1 MTTLKRYLTIALLL
15 LMLPSV
21 AQARFRFGAKAGF
34 GINSVKFDRS
44 IMDADNYLGY
54 SVGVTA
60 ELELPAVG
68 IALDASALY
77 SHRSNK
83 ILVQDEENRSYKRN
97 YFEFPVHAKYKL
109 NLLGLN
115 RILVPFIYAGPDF
128 AFLTSESDPSNS
140 FKNRKMSVS
149 LDLGGGVEL
158 INHLQ
163 VSVNYSLGM
172 SKAFE
177 YVGINSDVRNVTG
190 KDRCWTISAAYF
202 F

>member
-1 MTTLKRYLTIALLL
+1 MTALKKYLTITLLL
-15 LMLPSV
+15 LMLPCA
-21 AQARFRFGAKAGF
+21 AQAKFRFGAKAGF
-34 GINSVKFDRS
+34 GINTVKFDRS

-77 SHRSNK
+77 THRSNK

-109 NLLGLN
+109 NMLGLN

-163 VSVNYSLGM
+163 ISVNYSLGM

-177 YVGINSDVRNVTG
+177 YVGLNSDVRNVTG
-190 KDRCWTISAAYF
+190 KDRCWTVSAAYF

>member
-1 MTTLKRYLTIALLL
+1 
-15 LMLPSV
+15 
-21 AQARFRFGAKAGF
+21 
-34 GINSVKFDRS
+34 
-44 IMDADNYLGY
+44 
-54 SVGVTA
+54 
-60 ELELPAVG
+60 
-68 IALDASALY
+68 
-77 SHRSNK
+77 
-83 ILVQDEENRSYKRN
+83 
-97 YFEFPVHAKYKL
+97 VHAKYKL
-109 NLLGLN
+109 NMLGLN

>member
-1 MTTLKRYLTIALLL
+1 MTTLKKYLTITLLL

-34 GINSVKFDRS
+34 GVNTVKFNRS

-54 SVGVTA
+54 SVGATA

-77 SHRSNK
+77 SHRDNK
-83 ILVQDEENRSYKRN
+83 IQVQDEENRTYKRN
-97 YFEFPVHAKYKL
+97 YFEFPVHAKYKF

-115 RILVPFIYAGPDF
+115 RIAVPFIYAGPDF
-128 AFLTSESDPSNS
+128 AFLSSESDPSNS
-140 FKNRKMSVS
+140 FKDRKMSVS
-149 LDLGGGVEL
+149 LDLGAGVEV
-158 INHLQ
+158 ISHLQ
-163 VSVNYSLGM
+163 ISVNYSLGM

-177 YVGINSDVRNVTG
+177 YVGLDSDVKNVTG

>member
-1 MTTLKRYLTIALLL
+1 MTALKKYLTITLLL
-15 LMLPSV
+15 LMLPCA
-21 AQARFRFGAKAGF
+21 AQAKFRCGAKAGF
-34 GINSVKFDRS
+34 GINTVKFDRS

-54 SVGVTA
+54 SVGATA

-77 SHRSNK
+77 THRSNK

-109 NLLGLN
+109 NMLGLN

-163 VSVNYSLGM
+163 ISVNYSLGM

-177 YVGINSDVRNVTG
+177 YVGLNSDVRNVTG
-190 KDRCWTISAAYF
+190 KDRCWTVSAAYF

>member
-1 MTTLKRYLTIALLL
+1 MSTLKKYLTITLVL
-15 LMLPSV
+15 LMLPCA
-21 AQARFRFGAKAGF
+21 AQAKFRFGAKAGF
-34 GINSVKFDRS
+34 GINTIKFDRS

-54 SVGVTA
+54 SIGATA

-68 IALDASALY
+68 VAIDASALF
-77 SHRSNK
+77 SHRTNK
-83 ILVQDEENRSYKRN
+83 IQVQDEDNRTYKRN
-97 YFEFPVHAKYKL
+97 YFEFPVHAKYKF

-115 RILVPFIYAGPDF
+115 RIAVPFIYAGPDF
-128 AFLTSESDPSNS
+128 AFLSSETDPSDS

-149 LDLGGGVEL
+149 LDLGAGVEV

-163 VSVNYSLGM
+163 ISVNYSLGM

-177 YVGINSDVRNVTG
+177 YVGLNSEVKNVNG

>member
-1 MTTLKRYLTIALLL
+1 
-15 LMLPSV
+15 MLPSV

-34 GINSVKFDRS
+34 GINTVKFDRS

-60 ELELPAVG
+60 ELELPTVG

-83 ILVQDEENRSYKRN
+83 ILVQDEDNRSYKRN

-109 NLLGLN
+109 NMLGLN

-140 FKNRKMSVS
+140 FKDRKMSVS
-149 LDLGGGVEL
+149 LDLGAGVEV

-163 VSVNYSLGM
+163 LSVNYSLGM

-177 YVGINSDVRNVTG
+177 YVGINSEVRNVTG